1 MQHGIP
7 GLLATLLPIVVVV
20 LTALAV
26 LFSVG
31 TVRMIA
37 ATLLPASGAL
47 LAWLFMETAFEAGHM
62 LAVVIYLVFFLLLG
76 VWYTGLFGWLA
87 YRSMRGE
94 EK

>member
-1 MQHGIP
+1 MQHGTL
-7 GLLATLLPIVVVV
+7 GLLATFLPIVVVV

-26 LFSVG
+26 LFSAG

-47 LAWLFMETAFEAGHM
+47 LAWFFMETAFEAGNM

-76 VWYTGLFGWLA
+76 TWYTGLFGWLA

-94 EK
+94 KK